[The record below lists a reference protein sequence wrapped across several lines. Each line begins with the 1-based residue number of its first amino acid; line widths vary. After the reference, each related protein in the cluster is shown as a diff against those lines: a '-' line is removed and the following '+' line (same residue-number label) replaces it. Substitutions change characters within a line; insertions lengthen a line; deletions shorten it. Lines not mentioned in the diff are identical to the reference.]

1 MHFLA
6 IDVIDQRAQVGG
18 PNRERSISS
27 LPRKLGQVM
36 RLSFKPFGRGRFK
49 LFHQIRYV
57 RRAGQSNSEVN
68 VVRDAT
74 YARTFTFGVAGNG
87 GKVRVECG
95 TNRSIKNRGAV
106 FCAEDHMDQN
116 KCERLWHRVDY
127 RSGFQ
132 PSCLTDNATWGFT
145 PCWYKGAPLALST
158 SVVAILVFCLLF
170 PSIASA
176 QSPPLHIKI
185 INAQTN
191 KPIHDERLNVAL
203 RVEQIGSVAMGT
215 DKNGNILVNY
225 GNATIIR
232 ILANMYADCRPRA
245 ELYTNYPI
253 DTIVKTGITTGNLC
267 SSASP
272 KAKPGELILFEIPK
286 TFIPAYP
293 APPLPPPPHS
303 DENPHQPPN

>member
-1 MHFLA
+1 MRYSCRQFSCHRSERIEPSPSGPKARATLA
-6 IDVIDQRAQVGG
+6 WGNAPGPSGPIICGLKARAKC
-18 PNRERSISS
+18 
-27 LPRKLGQVM
+27 L
-36 RLSFKPFGRGRFK
+36 
-49 LFHQIRYV
+49 V
-57 RRAGQSNSEVN
+57 RNS
-68 VVRDAT
+68 RIA
-74 YARTFTFGVAGNG
+74 AALLLLI
-87 GKVRVECG
+87 CG
-95 TNRSIKNRGAV
+95 I
-106 FCAEDHMDQN
+106 
-116 KCERLWHRVDY
+116 
-127 RSGFQ
+127 
-132 PSCLTDNATWGFT
+132 PSH
-145 PCWYKGAPLALST
+145 
-158 SVVAILVFCLLF
+158 
-170 PSIASA
+170 A
-176 QSPPLHIKI
+176 QTAPPLHIKI